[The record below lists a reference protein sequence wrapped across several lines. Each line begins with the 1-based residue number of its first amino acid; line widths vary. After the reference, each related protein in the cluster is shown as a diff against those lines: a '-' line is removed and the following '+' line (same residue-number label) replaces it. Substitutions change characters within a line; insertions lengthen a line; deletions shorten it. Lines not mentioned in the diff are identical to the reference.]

1 MPNLVQQNGS
11 TAVAVA
17 GANPWAEAARG
28 VESGSYLKFNGN
40 DGRWSFGQDDEDLP
54 VGSRAIADMETLA
67 FGWTCWVESNVEE
80 EIFVT
85 VASGQKPPAEHELTD
100 HGPYDDDDGW
110 RESASFSLILES
122 YGDDDQ
128 DEAVGT
134 QLLWKSSTGGQ
145 VRQIRKMTGA
155 YGRVF
160 SQHPGEFPVIEL
172 GAESYAP
179 KNKKHGKLKWSP
191 VLKIV
196 GWMTAAEVEGL
207 AGGFGGDD
215 DREEPV
221 AKTKPKNLPAPE
233 PEEEDEPA
241 PAPRRRAAAP
251 VEEEEE
257 APAPARGRRAAA
269 APVEEE
275 EEDAP
280 APAPRSRR
288 AAAPVEEEEEEAPA
302 PRTRRGQV
310 AAAPVEEE
318 DEDAAPAPRT
328 GRGRR
333 AAAAAP
339 AEEEEEA
346 PAPRTRRGQ
355 AAAAAPAEEDEPAP
369 RARRGA
375 APANARL
382 RRFD

>member
-11 TAVAVA
+11 NAVAVA

-110 RESASFSLILES
+110 RESASLSLILES

-207 AGGFGGDD
+207 AGGFGDD

-257 APAPARGRRAAA
+257 APAPTRGRRAAA
-269 APVEEE
+269 TPVEEE

-302 PRTRRGQV
+302 PRTRRGQA
-310 AAAPVEEE
+310 AAAPAEEE

-346 PAPRTRRGQ
+346 PAPRARRGQ